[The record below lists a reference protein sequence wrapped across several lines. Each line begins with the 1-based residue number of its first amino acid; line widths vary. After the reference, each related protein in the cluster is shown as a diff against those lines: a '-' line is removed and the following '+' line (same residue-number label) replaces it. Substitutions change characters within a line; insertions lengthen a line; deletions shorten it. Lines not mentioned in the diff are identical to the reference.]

1 MTGSWLVELPEL
13 MIRPHN
19 AQTVLP
25 FSFFAAL
32 PFAGRSPL
40 FRWRAIERGSN
51 LAGGPDSWIFQAA
64 EAIPLSPFS

>member
-1 MTGSWLVELPEL
+1 MTGSWLVGLPEL

-25 FSFFAAL
+25 FPFLAAL

-40 FRWRAIERGSN
+40 FRWRAIDTGSN
-51 LAGGPDSWIFQAA
+51 LAGGVDS
-64 EAIPLSPFS
+64 

>member
-1 MTGSWLVELPEL
+1 MTGSWLAGLPEL

-40 FRWRAIERGSN
+40 FRWRAIERDRIS
-51 LAGGPDSWIFQAA
+51 LEERIRRFFKQRRQ
-64 EAIPLSPFS
+64 FR